1 MSRSL
6 TAFLRPAR
14 RPSGRIQCYSPGPIV
29 RRSIQQSTPGRAAQ
43 LNEHRPG
50 EPDVPVRKSPSGRDF
65 PLDTG
70 FISRITIPQLE
81 GDAPDGVSA
90 APGSLRVLVQGK
102 DGEKISKGVDYAM
115 LRDACSC
122 ERCVDPHSKQ
132 RSFRTSDI
140 PAYITPRSVKR
151 NGDQLE
157 IQWRDDI
164 PGYDESHTSTYPEEF
179 LRSPASYSLGSATAG
194 RRRTFWDRE
203 YMQRAQH
210 WISYEDYVNDDAR
223 FATAM
228 RKLAKLGLIF
238 VKDIPDSREMVER
251 IATRM
256 GPLRNSF
263 YGLTWDVRTVPQA
276 KNVAYTN
283 QFLGFHM
290 DLMYMK
296 DPPGFQ
302 LLHCLKNSCDGGESL
317 FADAFGAAAR
327 LYTKDTRAAQ
337 LLREFPLN
345 YEYIHKDQM
354 YHNSWPVIETESPER
369 ISPSHFRHINYSP
382 PFQGPFR
389 RPKGITTNEWGKK
402 FRHFREALAAF
413 TKELENEQAIFQLKL
428 NPGECVIFEN
438 RRVVHAR
445 RAFNTTSGE
454 RWLAGAYVDED
465 AVLSRFRVCKA
476 TQPDA
481 WHYKETP
488 ADGE

>member
-6 TAFLRPAR
+6 RAFLRPAR
-14 RPSGRIQCYSPGPIV
+14 RPSARIQCYSPGSTIAY
-29 RRSIQQSTPGRAAQ
+29 RSIQQSTPGRAAQ
-43 LNEHRPG
+43 LNEYGFG
-50 EPDVPVRKSPSGRDF
+50 ESDTHIRRTPSGRNF
-65 PLDTG
+65 RPETPSIG
-70 FISRITIPQLE
+70 KIPIPQLE
-81 GDAPDGVSA
+81 GETPEGISA
-90 APGSLRVLVQGK
+90 QPGSLRVQVRGKQG
-102 DGEKISKGVDYAM
+102 EQLLKGLDYAM

-140 PAYITPRSVKR
+140 PINITPRSIRR

-157 IQWRDDI
+157 IKWRDDI
-164 PGYDESHTSTYPEEF
+164 PGYDESHTSTYNEEF
-179 LRSPASYSLGSATAG
+179 LRSPASYSVGSATPTRYRAH
-194 RRRTFWDRE
+194 WDKNR
-203 YMQRAQH
+203 MQRIQH
-210 WISYEDYVNDDAR
+210 WISYDDYVNDDVK

-228 RKLAKLGLIF
+228 RRLAQTGLIF
-238 VKDIPDSREMVER
+238 VKDVPDSREMVER

-263 YGLTWDVRTVPQA
+263 YGPTWDVRTVPQA
-276 KNVAYTN
+276 RNVAYTN

-317 FADAFGAAAR
+317 FADAFAAAAR
-327 LYTKDTRAAQ
+327 LLRKNSHAAQ
-337 LLREFPLN
+337 ILREFPVN

-354 YHNSWPVIETESPER
+354 YHNSWPVIETVSPEHT
-369 ISPSHFRHINYSP
+369 SPNYFRHINYSP

-389 RPKGITTNEWGKK
+389 PEGIPANEWGKK
-402 FRHFREALAAF
+402 FRQFRKALEAF
-413 TKELENEQAIFQLKL
+413 TKELEDEQAIFQLKL

-476 TQPDA
+476 TQPEA
-481 WHYKETP
+481 WNHIEDP